1 MNVRAA
7 GFGALATTACVWCA
21 PGPAPHLP
29 VVARAFGIRRRLALA
44 GVALTFD
51 DGPDPRT
58 TPAVLA
64 LLAEAGVH
72 ATFFLVGEQVERFP
86 EIAAQIASAGHEIGV
101 HGYRHRPLLLR
112 SPWNLASDLERAE
125 AVIGEATGSE
135 PRFYRAPY
143 GVFSSGALV
152 LAARRS
158 WTPLLWS
165 RWGREWHRGETPE
178 TVAARAAGSLEPG
191 DVVLLHDGGRYGPA
205 GFAEL
210 TVRALPGILERIRE
224 RGLPALTA
232 SGWGALPSAAV
243 FRREAAET
251 REIASG

>member
-1 MNVRAA
+1 MNARAA
-7 GFGALATTACVWCA
+7 GLGALAATACAWCA

-29 VVARAFGIRRRLALA
+29 VVARAFGIRRRLPLA

-64 LLAEAGVH
+64 LLAEAGVR

-112 SPWNLASDLERAE
+112 SPWDLASDLEWAV
-125 AVIGEATGSE
+125 AVIGEAAGSE

-152 LAARRS
+152 LTARRG

-178 TVAARAAGSLEPG
+178 TVAARATRSLESG

-210 TVRALPGILERIRE
+210 TVRTLPRILERVCERGLRVLTVSGRGALPG
-224 RGLPALTA
+224 AATA
-232 SGWGALPSAAV
+232 
-243 FRREAAET
+243 FRREVAEN
-251 REIASG
+251 